1 MQLSGRT
8 QKHCFGRYK
17 LKKAALLAATFAG
30 LSVFATAGYA
40 QDCKAVTVE
49 DAFDLDEVA
58 IVALYDC
65 LKDAMAEGYAKEG
78 DPIGKNYRNWIV
90 TSTRPAVQG
99 AHSNRLLQTFANP
112 VAAEHYL
119 KFEEEGVV
127 MPVGSV
133 LAKESITVS
142 IKKKAARVGP
152 LFIMK
157 KLEAGGA
164 PETDDWLYGGIQ
176 PNGKQMKFKQSFC
189 HDCHESWEDQDFLAY
204 PMEEVRVSN

>member
-1 MQLSGRT
+1 M
-8 QKHCFGRYK
+8 
-17 LKKAALLAATFAG
+17 KKAALLAATFAG

-142 IKKKAARVGP
+142 IKKTAAGRKTRNLSGNN
-152 LFIMK
+152 LWD
-157 KLEAGGA
+157 EAALGS
-164 PETDDWLYGGIQ
+164 LMLSCFMVCH
-176 PNGKQMKFKQSFC
+176 PNRS
-189 HDCHESWEDQDFLAY
+189 
-204 PMEEVRVSN
+204 R